1 MEDNFDPTFQSTS
14 KKLILPSNR
23 KAPPEYDNLNEDPHV
38 NDFSSDELMKLLAFM
53 EGEVEAREDVIDH
66 LKKERTKILLSE
78 AKYGKL
84 NMNDPF
90 AALRRDSAITGEQ
103 IDEDKIV
110 HMYESQ
116 VDQLDK
122 MMAVQKKSQRN
133 AAVLLVALEKK
144 QYKLV
149 KKLEADRE
157 AKIRYAKQGDDLVAH
172 LEKERNQLQQQ
183 IEFHIE
189 EKRKAEIAKDKMEMT
204 LGNEKKRHE
213 SIVLYLIQ
221 ERKQMLLKM
230 HELRVKAEQVMLQS
244 DPNKPGP
251 STSLNERELI
261 EELKK
266 EVTFLRAE
274 RESLTKTQKMI
285 KNENISLRETVRGQ
299 ESDLQLLRRNL
310 TLSTA
315 GAKMSI
321 DKPGSIGNLPQLA
334 PDVGSLVMANRGA
347 KPATNPRQPPA
358 PPAAR
363 IPNSSTFPTEKSRLP
378 RAPPPVA
385 PAPGPRMTTGSV
397 PGSSSP
403 NGPRTMS
410 SPVKKTPVMGVS
422 STSVRRPQ
430 SAAATMPTTSV
441 ITNTSAVMPLSPEL
455 EQLEAAINSMN
466 AVSSSPPAYSTAMA
480 KRSSSLPR
488 EPNNNPPFILSSTP
502 VRRSTMNG
510 GMHSSTTGV
519 VTTRIA
525 GPSTTVA
532 SERKMSGTVKRNGIL
547 AKAFGSSK

>member
-1 MEDNFDPTFQSTS
+1 MPNMLEDSFDPTFQSTS

-23 KAPPEYDNLNEDPHV
+23 KAPPEYDNLNEEPRV
-38 NDFSSDELMKLLAFM
+38 MDFSSDELMKLLAFM
-53 EGEVEAREDVIDH
+53 EGEVQAREDVIEH

-110 HMYESQ
+110 QMYESQ

-230 HELRVKAEQVMLQS
+230 HELRVKADKSCYNRIPINVS
-244 DPNKPGP
+244 GP

-285 KNENISLRETVRGQ
+285 KNENLSLRETVRGQ

-321 DKPGSIGNLPQLA
+321 DKPGGIVQLPQLA
-334 PDVGSLVMANRGA
+334 PDVSSLVMANRCA
-347 KPATNPRQPPA
+347 KPATITNSRQPPA

-385 PAPGPRMTTGSV
+385 PAPGPRMTIANL
-397 PGSSSP
+397 PSSSA
-403 NGPRTMS
+403 NAPRTMS

-455 EQLEAAINSMN
+455 EQLEAAIHSMN

-488 EPNNNPPFILSSTP
+488 EPNNNPPYISSSTP

-519 VTTRIA
+519 VTTRI
-525 GPSTTVA
+525 G
-532 SERKMSGTVKRNGIL
+532 M
-547 AKAFGSSK
+547 F

>member
-1 MEDNFDPTFQSTS
+1 MPNLLEDHFDPTFQSTS
-14 KKLILPSNR
+14 KKLVLPTNR
-23 KAPPEYDNLNEDPHV
+23 KQPEYDNVPEEPRV

-53 EGEVEAREDVIDH
+53 EGEVQAREDVIDH
-66 LKKERTKILLSE
+66 LKKERTKILLAE

-90 AALRRDSAITGEQ
+90 AALRRDSAMTGEQ
-103 IDEDKIV
+103 INEDKIV
-110 HMYESQ
+110 QMYESQ

-122 MMAVQKKSQRN
+122 MMDVQKKSQRN

-144 QYKLV
+144 QHKLV

-230 HELRVKAEQVMLQS
+230 HELRVKAEKMMLAQSS

-251 STSLNERELI
+251 SNALNERELI

-274 RESLTKTQKMI
+274 RESLTKTQKMV
-285 KNENISLRETVRGQ
+285 KTENLSLRETVRGQ
-299 ESDLQLLRRNL
+299 EADLQMLRRNL
-310 TLSTA
+310 TLT

-321 DKPGSIGNLPQLA
+321 DKPGHQLPQLA
-334 PDVGSLVMANRGA
+334 PDSLIMANRGA
-347 KPATNPRQPPA
+347 KTATVARPQPA
-358 PPAAR
+358 PQAAR

-378 RAPPPVA
+378 RAPPQMPTA
-385 PAPGPRMTTGSV
+385 PAPRVPIGSI
-397 PGSSSP
+397 PASSSNP
-403 NGPRTMS
+403 PRTMS

-430 SAAATMPTTSV
+430 SASSTMPMTSV
-441 ITNTSAVMPLSPEL
+441 ITNTSAVRPLSPEI
-455 EQLEAAINSMN
+455 EKLEAALQSMS
-466 AVSSSPPAYSTAMA
+466 VVTSSTPPSYSTAMA

-488 EPNNNPPFILSSTP
+488 EPNNNPTILSSTP
-502 VRRSTMNG
+502 IRRSTMNG
-510 GMHSSTTGV
+510 GMHLSTTGV
-519 VTTRIA
+519 VSTRIA
-525 GPSTTVA
+525 GPATNVA

>member
-1 MEDNFDPTFQSTS
+1 MPNQLEDNFDPTFQSTS
-14 KKLILPSNR
+14 KKLVLPTNR
-23 KAPPEYDNLNEDPHV
+23 KPGEYDNVDEEPRV
-38 NDFSSDELMKLLAFM
+38 NDFSSDELMKLLSFM
-53 EGEVEAREDVIDH
+53 EGEVQAREDVIDH

-103 IDEDKIV
+103 IDEEKIV
-110 HMYESQ
+110 QMYESQ
-116 VDQLDK
+116 VVQLDR
-122 MMAVQKKSQRN
+122 MMDVQKKSQKN

-144 QYKLV
+144 QHKLV

-189 EKRKAEIAKDKMEMT
+189 EQRKAEIAKDKMEMT

-213 SIVLYLIQ
+213 TIVRYLIH
-221 ERKQMLLKM
+221 ERKQMILKM
-230 HELRVKAEQVMLQS
+230 HEMRVKTEQMMLATTM

-251 STSLNERELI
+251 SNALSERELI

-266 EVTFLRAE
+266 EVQFLRAE
-274 RESLTKTQKMI
+274 RESLTKTQKMV
-285 KNENISLRETVRGQ
+285 KTENLSLRETVRGQ
-299 ESDLQLLRRNL
+299 EADLQMLRRNL
-310 TLSTA
+310 TMT

-321 DKPGSIGNLPQLA
+321 DKLGHQLPQLA
-334 PDVGSLVMANRGA
+334 PDVGSIVMANRGA
-347 KPATNPRQPPA
+347 KPANTVARSPQPT

-378 RAPPPVA
+378 RAPPPVVA
-385 PAPGPRMTTGSV
+385 VAVPRMSTGNLPTANSN
-397 PGSSSP
+397 P
-403 NGPRTMS
+403 PRTMS

-430 SAAATMPTTSV
+430 SASSTTSV
-441 ITNTSAVMPLSPEL
+441 ITNTSAVMPLSPEM
-455 EQLEAAINSMN
+455 EKLEAAIQSMN
-466 AVSSSPPAYSTAMA
+466 VVSSSPPAYSTAMA

-488 EPNNNPPFILSSTP
+488 EPNNNPPFSTT

-525 GPSTTVA
+525 GPATNVA

>member
-1 MEDNFDPTFQSTS
+1 MPNLVEDHFDPTFQSTS
-14 KKLILPSNR
+14 KKLVLPSNR
-23 KAPPEYDNLNEDPHV
+23 KNQPEYDNLPEEPRV

-53 EGEVEAREDVIDH
+53 EGEVQAREDVIDH
-66 LKKERTKILLSE
+66 LKKERTKILLAE

-90 AALRRDSAITGEQ
+90 AALRRDSTITEEQ

-110 HMYESQ
+110 QIYESQ
-116 VDQLDK
+116 VEQLDK

-230 HELRVKAEQVMLQS
+230 HELRLRAEQVMLQS
-244 DPNKPGP
+244 DPSKPG
-251 STSLNERELI
+251 TSSALTERELI

-266 EVTFLRAE
+266 EVTFLRSE
-274 RESLTKTQKMI
+274 RESLTKTQKIM
-285 KNENISLRETVRGQ
+285 KSENTSLRETVRGQ
-299 ESDLQLLRRNL
+299 EADLQMLRRNL
-310 TLSTA
+310 TLTT

-321 DKPGSIGNLPQLA
+321 DKPGPVQLPQLA
-334 PDVGSLVMANRGA
+334 SDAGSLVMANRGA
-347 KPATNPRQPPA
+347 KPATVTRQAAAA

-363 IPNSSTFPTEKSRLP
+363 IPTSNTFPTEKSRLP

-385 PAPGPRMTTGSV
+385 PAPGPRIPIGNV
-397 PGSSSP
+397 PASGPST
-403 NGPRTMS
+403 PRTMS

-422 STSVRRPQ
+422 STTVRRPQ
-430 SAAATMPTTSV
+430 SAAPSMPTTSV

-455 EQLEAAINSMN
+455 EELEAAIQSMN
-466 AVSSSPPAYSTAMA
+466 VVSSSNPPAYSTAMA

-488 EPNNNPPFILSSTP
+488 EPNNNPPFLSSSTP
-502 VRRSTMNG
+502 IRRSTMNG

-519 VTTRIA
+519 VTTRI
-525 GPSTTVA
+525 GMFCVLQS
-532 SERKMSGTVKRNGIL
+532 L
-547 AKAFGSSK
+547 FF